1 MFSRGAR
8 YAAGYRLL
16 WRGPM
21 RWVRRCEEGLPGDAA
36 RTMTAFVSPSRE
48 SPGLS
53 SLPQSFIPRGPRCSR
68 PAW

>member
-1 MFSRGAR
+1 
-8 YAAGYRLL
+8 
-16 WRGPM
+16 M